1 MGFSETIHFTDY
13 VIGHSHLAMLGFA
26 TFASIAGLLHAWQ
39 KMTDA
44 PYHAGAI
51 NAAYWLTTIGIVV
64 MVSDLTLAGL
74 AQGDLWKSGAPWVA
88 SLRASEPY
96 WVIRTLSAIPVT
108 AGFGLLCYG
117 LLRAKRSRRKS
128 TGRSQGND
136 QSSRTVSHRRKSSES
151 A

>member
-74 AQGDLWKSGAPWVA
+74 AQGDLWKSGAPWVVT
-88 SLRASEPY
+88 LRASEPY
-96 WVIRTLSAIPVT
+96 WVIRTLSAIPVML
-108 AGFGLLCYG
+108 ASVCCVRLAQG
-117 LLRAKRSRRKS
+117 AKRSRRDA
-128 TGRSQGND
+128 GRSQGND
-136 QSSRTVSHRRKSSES
+136 Q
-151 A
+151 